1 MTMKVTS
8 NTYNLRLSQAQI
20 EAANKAVKEMLNADK
35 KQDTI
40 DSLTAL
46 IQMKEKAI
54 NTLFEQLE
62 ENVCGLAHSG
72 ISAASVAVVAE
83 GYVQAIRTAS
93 GQMIIF
99 ANQLSKLGHSE
110 DIATAY
116 QHISEATEKKMS
128 KLLAPY
134 QAAQESI
141 LADSEEAV
149 FLEIYETF
157 HHCY

>member
-20 EAANKAVKEMLNADK
+20 EAANKAVKEMLSADK

-46 IQMKEKAI
+46 IQMKEKAV
-54 NTLFEQLE
+54 NTLYEQLE
-62 ENVCGLAHSG
+62 ENVCELAHYG

-83 GYVQAIRTAS
+83 GYAQAIRTAA
-93 GQMIIF
+93 GQMVIF
-99 ANQLSKLGHSE
+99 ANELSKLGHNE
-110 DIATAY
+110 NIALAY
-116 QHISEATEKKMS
+116 QHISEATEKKVA

>member
-1 MTMKVTS
+1 MKVTS

-20 EAANKAVKEMLNADK
+20 EAANKAVSEMMGADK
-35 KQDTI
+35 KQDSI
-40 DSLTAL
+40 DSLTSL

-62 ENVCGLAHSG
+62 ENVCGLAHCG
-72 ISAASVAVVAE
+72 ISAASVAVVAD
-83 GYVQAIRTAS
+83 GYTQAIRTAA

-99 ANQLSKLGHSE
+99 ANELAKLGHNE

-116 QHISEATEKKMS
+116 QHISESTEKKVND
-128 KLLAPY
+128 LLSPY
-134 QAAQESI
+134 IAMQERI
-141 LADSEEAV
+141 LSDPEEAV
-149 FLEIYETF
+149 FSEIYETF